1 MEQWENTMETM
12 VTKRALKIPT
22 SPSRAPR
29 VMVQLSPKT
38 QILLD
43 RMTAASGQPKSSL
56 IAELINAALPAVANA
71 LETIKHTKTKQIKKT
86 SRLMSRFA
94 HEATSNLTQQQLQ
107 LKQLIDARTITK
119 KKTKR
124 KRSSGRATP

>member
-1 MEQWENTMETM
+1 METM

-29 VMVQLSPKT
+29 VMVQLSPEARV
-38 QILLD
+38 LLD

-56 IAELINAALPAVANA
+56 IAELVDAALPAVANA
-71 LETIKHTKTKQIKKT
+71 LEAIEHAKAGRVEEA

-94 HEATSNLTQQQLQ
+94 HEATSDLAQQQLQ
-107 LKQLIDARTITK
+107 LEQLVDARTIAG
-119 KKTKR
+119 KR
-124 KRSSGRATP
+124 AKRRGSSGRATP